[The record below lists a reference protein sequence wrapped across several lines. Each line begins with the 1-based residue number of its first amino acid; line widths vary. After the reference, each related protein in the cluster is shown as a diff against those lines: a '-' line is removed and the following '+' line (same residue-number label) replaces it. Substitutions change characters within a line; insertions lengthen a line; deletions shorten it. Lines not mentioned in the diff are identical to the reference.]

1 MPINEIAVFTCKARS
16 CFSCSGYW
24 IIDGLYSDPPDQ
36 FIAKGFTFLPM
47 QQSDNEL
54 LMTLKVNASE
64 VVNNSVIWCEFDPNG
79 GEGSRVQ
86 SRHATLLV
94 IASKN
99 YIKFITVC
107 F

>member
-1 MPINEIAVFTCKARS
+1 
-16 CFSCSGYW
+16 
-24 IIDGLYSDPPDQ
+24 
-36 FIAKGFTFLPM
+36 M

-64 VVNNSVIWCEFDPNG
+64 VVNNSIIWCEFDPNG

-86 SRHATLLV
+86 SRYATLLV

-107 F
+107 S